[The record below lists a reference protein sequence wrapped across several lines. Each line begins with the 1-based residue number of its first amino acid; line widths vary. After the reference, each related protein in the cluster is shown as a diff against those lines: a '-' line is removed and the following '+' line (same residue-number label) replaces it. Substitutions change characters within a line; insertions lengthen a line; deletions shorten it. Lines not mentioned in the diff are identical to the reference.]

1 MHLCKGAFFLERTQE
16 GGMRLGAQRQLVID
30 LQKIDTEITRI
41 NNRKKWLPKELARL
55 EGIFH
60 ICCNDFE
67 KEQEALEDLNR
78 SHKEREE
85 KLKRGFENLK
95 KAKGRLS
102 EVKTNK
108 EYQAMLKE
116 IEATESKN
124 SAIEDEIIL
133 IMDKLDQAR
142 KKLKIREKEL
152 DECRLDYESQKQHIE
167 QELTALDAEIN
178 IFLEKDMRLKEQIP
192 PDLLKKYETIKNRSH
207 GLAVVA
213 AWKETCMGCHMN
225 IPPQLYIELQK
236 DIDIQYC
243 PHCNRIIY
251 WEDPNKKGE

>member
-1 MHLCKGAFFLERTQE
+1 M
-16 GGMRLGAQRQLVID
+16 ID

-41 NNRKKWLPKELARL
+41 SNRKKWLPKELARL
-55 EGIFH
+55 EGIFYSFRAG
-60 ICCNDFE
+60 FE
-67 KEQEALEDLNR
+67 KEQEALEELNR
-78 SHKEREE
+78 THKEREE
-85 KLKRGFENLK
+85 KLRRGFESLK
-95 KAKGRLS
+95 KARDRLS

-116 IEATESKN
+116 IEVTESKN
-124 SAIEDEIIL
+124 SAIEDEILL

-142 KKLKIREKEL
+142 RGLKVKEQEL
-152 DECRLDYESQKQHIE
+152 DDCRRDYESKKREIE
-167 QELTALDAEIN
+167 QEMTALDAEIVL
-178 IFLEKDMRLKEQIP
+178 FLEKDMRLKEQIP
-192 PDLLKKYETIKNRSH
+192 QDLLKKYETIKNRSH

-236 DIDIQYC
+236 DIDIHYC

-251 WEDPNKKGE
+251 WEDPSKKEE

>member
-1 MHLCKGAFFLERTQE
+1 M
-16 GGMRLGAQRQLVID
+16 GAQRQLVID
-30 LQKIDTEITRI
+30 LQKIDTELTRI

-55 EGIFH
+55 EGSFLSF
-60 ICCNDFE
+60 CADFE
-67 KEQEALEDLNR
+67 KEQGALEEFNR
-78 SHKEREE
+78 AHKDREE
-85 KLKRGFENLK
+85 KLKRGFESLK
-95 KAKGRLS
+95 KARDRLS

-116 IEATESKN
+116 IEITESKN
-124 SAIEDEIIL
+124 SAIEDEIL
-133 IMDKLDQAR
+133 LVMDKLEQAR
-142 KKLKIREKEL
+142 RGVKAREKEL
-152 DECRLDYESQKQHIE
+152 EECRLDYESKKRQIE
-167 QELTALDAEIN
+167 QELMALDAEIV

-192 PDLLKKYETIKNRSH
+192 PELLKKYETIKNRSH
-207 GLAVVA
+207 GVAVAA

-251 WEDPNKKGE
+251 WEDPNRKGE